1 MTLTAAATAS
11 AAAVALLAL
20 CYLIR
25 QRANTTWHRLFF
37 FFRFA
42 SEAQSSSGCPI
53 YNRRGKAL
61 ASPVCP
67 CLSSFLCLCDAMR
80 CDALMCD
87 AERTMKRC

>member
-1 MTLTAAATAS
+1 MTLTAA

-20 CYLIR
+20 RYLIR
-25 QRANTTWHRLFF
+25 RRANTTWHRLFF

-42 SEAQSSSGCPI
+42 SEAQSSSGCSF
-53 YNRRGKAL
+53 YNRRGEAL
-61 ASPVCP
+61 ASSVCP
-67 CLSSFLCLCDAMR
+67 CLTVSSLFDAMR